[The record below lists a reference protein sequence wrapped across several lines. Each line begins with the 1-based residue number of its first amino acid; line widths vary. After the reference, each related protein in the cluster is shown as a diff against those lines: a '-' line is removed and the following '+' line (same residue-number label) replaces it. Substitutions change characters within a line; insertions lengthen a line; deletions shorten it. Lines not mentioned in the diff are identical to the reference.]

1 MDWLTK
7 QYGDV
12 LVVYL
17 EGALDAVSVPR
28 SETFLNK
35 KVEEGKHKI
44 VLNFQHVTYM
54 SSAGIRLLFSL
65 SKSLQSRQGLLCI
78 CCVQD
83 LVADVIRMAG
93 ADQLFPVCQSEQE
106 CFTKF

>member
-1 MDWLTK
+1 MNWLTK

-12 LVVYL
+12 FVVSL

-28 SETFLNK
+28 AEVFLDK
-35 KVEEGKHKI
+35 KVQEGKHKM

-65 SKSLQSRQGLLCI
+65 SKSLQSRQGLLCV

-83 LVADVIRMAG
+83 LVADVIRIAG
-93 ADQLFPVCQSEQE
+93 VDQLLPVCQSEQE

>member
-7 QYGDV
+7 QYGDI
-12 LVVYL
+12 LVVHL

-28 SETFLNK
+28 AEAFLDK
-35 KVEEGKHKI
+35 KVQEDKLKI
-44 VLNFQHVTYM
+44 VLNFQRVTYM

-65 SKSLQSRQGLLCI
+65 SKLLQSRQGLLCI
-78 CCVQD
+78 CCVQNV
-83 LVADVIRMAG
+83 VADVIRIAG
-93 ADQLFPVCQSEQE
+93 VDQLLPVCQSEQE

>member
-12 LVVYL
+12 LVVSL
-17 EGALDAVSVPR
+17 EGALDAVSVPKT
-28 SETFLNK
+28 EAFLDK
-35 KVEEGKHKI
+35 KVAEGKHKI
-44 VLNFQHVTYM
+44 VLNFQYVTYM

-65 SKSLQSRQGLLCI
+65 SKSLQACRGLLCI
-78 CCVQD
+78 CCISN
-83 LVADVIRMAG
+83 LVADVIRIAG
-93 ADQLFPVCQSEQE
+93 VDQLLPVCQSEQE

>member
-7 QYGDV
+7 QYGDI
-12 LVVYL
+12 LVVSL
-17 EGALDAVSVPR
+17 EGALDAVSVPKA
-28 SETFLNK
+28 EAFLDK
-35 KVEEGKHKI
+35 KVQEGKHKM
-44 VLNFQHVTYM
+44 VLNFQQVTYM

-65 SKSLQSRQGLLCI
+65 SRLLQSRQGLLCI

-83 LVADVIRMAG
+83 VVADVIRIAG
-93 ADQLFPVCQSEQE
+93 VDQLLPVCQSEQE